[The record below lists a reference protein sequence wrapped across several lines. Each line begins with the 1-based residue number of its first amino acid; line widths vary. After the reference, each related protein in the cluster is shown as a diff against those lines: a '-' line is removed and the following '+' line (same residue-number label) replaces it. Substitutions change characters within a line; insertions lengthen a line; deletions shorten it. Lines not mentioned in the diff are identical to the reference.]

1 MKRYYDV
8 HCEFNGDSTSYSIF
22 VEIVAENVTNEDVIN
37 FCIENEMFAE
47 KGDEK
52 YVDNITEVTE
62 EEFYKSTFI

>member
-1 MKRYYDV
+1 MNRYFDV

-22 VEIVAENVTNEDVIN
+22 VEIVQEKITDKDVIDY
-37 FCIENEMFAE
+37 CVKNEMFSE